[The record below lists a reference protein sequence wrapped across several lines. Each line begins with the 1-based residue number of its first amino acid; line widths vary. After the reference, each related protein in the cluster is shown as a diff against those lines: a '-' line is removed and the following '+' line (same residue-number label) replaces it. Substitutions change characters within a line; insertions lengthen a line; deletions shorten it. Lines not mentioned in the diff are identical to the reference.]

1 MSKTKRI
8 SLITLLVTLIL
19 SMLALIV
26 MGVGQKQAYASE
38 PTLFAFEDGASVKII
53 EDGGMRFRLQM
64 DETTASEI
72 KGAET
77 NELSFY
83 VVPEKYYEE
92 NMTVS
97 DLENLLFENCGSNKA
112 QKVVADKNKIYKGVD
127 ANGNDGWFA
136 NCLLDINLSKYD
148 GAYNTVNF
156 IVFAS
161 WNGNLVESEI
171 RNLRDVASSAA
182 LDEYYDEVTGIYT
195 WLGSEEYALSVDTAE
210 EMDALIQNVS
220 KFSNMEIEVWND
232 FDMDGISGLPANVKL
247 YHKVSFYNNDELMD
261 EQWVANGESA
271 EFDGEVP
278 AYSSLEA
285 MSGYVRGYKN
295 SGTWVN
301 AKSNGVEMD
310 LSSITAKTNAYI
322 NWVWG
327 QQQSNLVNDLHENEK
342 DTIFSFDTELGV
354 CQVYNATIASKP
366 FESRSFDTIV
376 KMDGQRGTTKLTY
389 ALTGVNVLYA
399 TFTTGTQVSAVSGT
413 TDSTFD
419 FSGYDLTNDYMVMDI
434 YVDLDDTITKV
445 WVGLNGTPK
454 YSAINN
460 GTWGKFVAPLSAL
473 NSAGNGL
480 SSSYFTFMLM
490 DKGSGIS
497 GGTGSIHLGKAYVVT
512 AEEFNTIASDTTFK
526 IGTMEMAGASVVGAK
541 SVSSTSHFAQ
551 SYYTNI
557 SVINDELFY
566 YVHNPS
572 NVTEMGIYL
581 TFATP
586 QTGKVYFVARG
597 LETTANAQVFVGGT
611 HKKTPDATYEGYLP
625 GGYDVYSFD
634 FGSHQVDKIKLR
646 SLGYMQQISI
656 KDITNSLP
664 AGMIVPAVPAE

>member
-8 SLITLLVTLIL
+8 SLVVLLATLIM
-19 SMLALIV
+19 SMFAFCMV
-26 MGVGQKQAYASE
+26 TSVQVSASTPE
-38 PTLFAFEDGASVKII
+38 LFAFESGASVKIS

-64 DETTASEI
+64 DEQTASTI
-72 KGAET
+72 KSAET
-77 NELSFY
+77 NELVFY

-127 ANGNDGWFA
+127 SKGNDGWFA
-136 NCLLDINLSKYD
+136 NCLLDINLD
-148 GAYNTVNF
+148 EFNGAYNKVNF
-156 IVFAS
+156 VVAAS
-161 WNGNLVESEI
+161 WNDVLVESDV
-171 RNLRDVASSAA
+171 RNLCDVASSAA
-182 LDEYYDEVTGIYT
+182 LDEYHEEVTSIYT

-210 EMDALIQNVS
+210 EMDALIQNAS

-271 EFDGEVP
+271 EFEEEIP

-285 MSGYVRGYKN
+285 VGSGYVKGYKN
-295 SGTWVN
+295 SGTWVD
-301 AKSNGVEMD
+301 AKSNGAEVD
-310 LSSITAKTNAYI
+310 LSVITAKTDAYI
-322 NWVWG
+322 DWVWG

-354 CQVYNATIASKP
+354 CQVYNATTASAP
-366 FESRSFDTIV
+366 FVSRSFDTTV

-389 ALTGVNVLYA
+389 EQTTKTVLYA

-473 NSAGNGL
+473 NSAGNAK
-480 SSSYFTFMLM
+480 STSYFTFMLM
-490 DKGSGIS
+490 DKGAGVS
-497 GGTGSIHLGKAYVVT
+497 GGTGAIHLGKAYVVT
-512 AEEFNTIASDTTFK
+512 ADEFNTIASDTTFK
-526 IGTMEMAGASVVGAK
+526 IGTMDMAGASVVGEKNVANA
-541 SVSSTSHFAQ
+541 SHFAQ
-551 SYYTNI
+551 NYYKNI

-566 YVHNPS
+566 YVHNPN

-581 TFATP
+581 TFAQP
-586 QTGKVYFVARG
+586 QTGKVYFTARG
-597 LETTANAQVFVGGT
+597 LGTTLNAQIFVNGA
-611 HKKTPDATYEGYLP
+611 HKDTPDTVYEGYLP

-634 FGSHQVDKIKLR
+634 FGSYQVDKIKLR
-646 SLGYMQQISI
+646 STGYMNQISI
-656 KDITNSLP
+656 KAITNSLP
-664 AGMIVPAVPAE
+664 VGTVVPVE